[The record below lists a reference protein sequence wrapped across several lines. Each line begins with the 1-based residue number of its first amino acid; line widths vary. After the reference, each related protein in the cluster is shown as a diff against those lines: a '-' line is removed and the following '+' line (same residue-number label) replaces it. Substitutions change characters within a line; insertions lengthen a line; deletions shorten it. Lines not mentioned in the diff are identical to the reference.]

1 MLEQYNESK
10 NIDRMIYRT
19 MRGTFHP
26 LVILFYH
33 CIILSLYLLF
43 YLSFYHCI
51 VLFLSLYHSI
61 FFIVLC
67 MILSLYHSIF
77 CSIILSIC
85 HCIILSL
92 YCFIYH
98 SISFILLLFCSI
110 IVSFSRCFILSL
122 YHSIYHYFIVSF
134 YFLSM
139 HHSIYH
145 SIIVSFYF
153 LSLYHCIVLYIKGT
167 FSISRG
173 SCGLMVE
180 SRTRNPK
187 VVSSSLGPAGTVGGG
202 SECTAL
208 SPPSIPRL
216 RCPWA
221 RHRSPDATA

>member
-1 MLEQYNESK
+1 
-10 NIDRMIYRT
+10 

-26 LVILFYH
+26 LVILFYQ

-77 CSIILSIC
+77 CSIIVSFSRCIVLSIIPSVSFYC
-85 HCIILSL
+85 CFALSLYHSLAISFYHCIILSIIILL
-92 YCFIYH
+92 YRSIFCQCIILSTILSSYH
-98 SISFILLLFCSI
+98 SIFC
-110 IVSFSRCFILSL
+110 
-122 YHSIYHYFIVSF
+122 
-134 YFLSM
+134 
-139 HHSIYH
+139 
-145 SIIVSFYF
+145 
-153 LSLYHCIVLYIKGT
+153 HCIIAS

-180 SRTRNPK
+180 SRTCNPK
-187 VVSSSLGPAGTVGGG
+187 VVSLSLGPAGTVGGG
-202 SECTAL
+202 SECTTL

-221 RHRSPDATA
+221 RHRTPNCSPDATA